1 MAAALLAQGVEPLAL
16 SLLKYGLLLLLF
28 LFIWR
33 SMRWVLRG
41 LAVETPATTASTRG
55 KKAPTDPSLP
65 PPSTL
70 LLSTTDGG
78 GRAKA
83 IPLDASTTIGRGAG
97 CELRIDDQY
106 ASSEHA
112 RIFGRNGSWYVE
124 DLGSTNGTYVNEQRL
139 AAPAMLAS
147 GDKIRIGTT
156 TLELRR

>member
-1 MAAALLAQGVEPLAL
+1 VSAVLAQGVEPLAL
-16 SLLKYGLLLLLF
+16 SLLKYGLLVLLF

-41 LAVETPATTASTRG
+41 LAIEAPAGATSTRG
-55 KKAPTDPSLP
+55 KKADADPSVP

-70 LLSTTDGG
+70 LVSSPES
-78 GRAKA
+78 GRPKA
-83 IPLDASTTIGRGAG
+83 IPLDTSTTIGRGAG

-106 ASSEHA
+106 ASAEHA
-112 RIFGRNGSWYVE
+112 RLFGRNGSWYVE

-139 AAPAMLAS
+139 ASPAMLAP